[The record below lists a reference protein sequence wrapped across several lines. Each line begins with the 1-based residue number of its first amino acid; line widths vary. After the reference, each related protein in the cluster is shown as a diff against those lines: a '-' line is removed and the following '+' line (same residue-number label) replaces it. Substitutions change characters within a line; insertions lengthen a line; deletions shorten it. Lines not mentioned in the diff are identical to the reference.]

1 MKRWRHRRLFFAGW
15 MLALAGF
22 AVAEQV
28 DPRFPADRPA
38 VPPEEWTR
46 WPRARVRQLEAER
59 DQLLKKISV
68 LPQHDPQFQS
78 DHLGFHSL
86 FEDPD
91 PDGSLPPHQIDIK
104 LSRPA
109 WIGSIALAPAFN
121 PKESEG
127 VAYAFP
133 KRFKIEVLNAETG
146 EFETV
151 VDWMEENFPDPGPY
165 PVFFAEINR
174 LVKRVRI
181 TVPQVVRES
190 GVSYFALGEI
200 YLFHQPPD
208 GQIGGNMVAWKSSF
222 MEIAVSDS
230 FTMPPLWN
238 IQYLYDGVA
247 GFGFPLSDETVASED
262 LMITFED
269 ESPISDKVQVT
280 LDLGRQVQIGRIDF
294 WPAAAPYLLA
304 LPSFGFP
311 QEISVELSSDPDF
324 KTVKVLGTKN
334 VGRRMYCGN
343 LFSVIGEA
351 YAAQY
356 IRITMGGFSEYK
368 GKRILGLGEI
378 SVSQNEK
385 VWSIDCKVTA
395 QGIPM
400 EDLDQLPRLVDGCS
414 RQRRILPQGDWIK
427 GLALRR
433 PLDRRL
439 AVVERE
445 LELAQA
451 AWRRIKQRSGIWA
464 GSIVFI
470 GLISGLVVQQRM
482 RKRGMKKLKWR
493 IARDLHDDVGSNLG
507 SISLVAER
515 LENDVPDAGVKEDLS
530 ELSLLAR
537 EASASLRD
545 VVWVI
550 DQGVIRLPELIQK
563 LVERAERVLHGVE
576 LSVEIPQDC
585 PDTVVPLTF
594 KRHLIM
600 FFKEAVH
607 NCARHANASQV
618 QIAVSIEEKQ
628 LRVRVSDN
636 GCGFDPS
643 EFSDGWG
650 LNSMKERAQELG
662 GEMELK
668 TRRGEGT
675 TVVLKIPLVA
685 LSREP
690 NRAYKSSN

>member
-1 MKRWRHRRLFFAGW
+1 
-15 MLALAGF
+15 
-22 AVAEQV
+22 
-28 DPRFPADRPA
+28 
-38 VPPEEWTR
+38 
-46 WPRARVRQLEAER
+46 
-59 DQLLKKISV
+59 
-68 LPQHDPQFQS
+68 
-78 DHLGFHSL
+78 
-86 FEDPD
+86 
-91 PDGSLPPHQIDIK
+91 
-104 LSRPA
+104 
-109 WIGSIALAPAFN
+109 
-121 PKESEG
+121 
-127 VAYAFP
+127 
-133 KRFKIEVLNAETG
+133 
-146 EFETV
+146 
-151 VDWMEENFPDPGPY
+151 
-165 PVFFAEINR
+165 
-174 LVKRVRI
+174 
-181 TVPQVVRES
+181 
-190 GVSYFALGEI
+190 
-200 YLFHQPPD
+200 
-208 GQIGGNMVAWKSSF
+208 
-222 MEIAVSDS
+222 
-230 FTMPPLWN
+230 
-238 IQYLYDGVA
+238 
-247 GFGFPLSDETVASED
+247 
-262 LMITFED
+262 
-269 ESPISDKVQVT
+269 T
-280 LDLGRQVQIGRIDF
+280 LDLGRVRDIGPIDF
-294 WPAAAPYLLA
+294 WPAMAPHLLA
-304 LPSFGFP
+304 LSAFGFP
-311 QEISVELSSDPDF
+311 EKISVELSTDPDF
-324 KTVKVLGTKN
+324 KKAGVFGVKN
-334 VGRRMYCGN
+334 ASGN
-343 LFSVIGEA
+343 IHRGDLFSVKCEGYDA
-351 YAAQY
+351 RYV
-356 IRITMGGFSEYK
+356 RITMEGLREYK

-414 RQRRILPQGDWIK
+414 RQRRILPQGEWIK

-464 GSIVFI
+464 GSIVFM
-470 GLISGLVVQQRM
+470 GLVGGLVVQQRM

-576 LSVEIPQDC
+576 LSVEIPPDC

-628 LRVRVSDN
+628 LRVRIADN
-636 GCGFDPS
+636 GCGFDPPES
-643 EFSDGWG
+643 SGGWG

-675 TVVLKIPLVA
+675 TVVLKIPLEA